1 MFSVE
6 AVGRLV
12 QIRLAS
18 PLDADGVARF
28 VERARCV
35 LLGVP
40 RVIGIAD
47 LRRLNV
53 MAPDSADMVTT
64 MLIRD
69 NGRVE
74 RTAILVASL
83 QGSLGLQLTRM
94 LRDAKAQA
102 RQLFDDPTEATEF
115 LSDLLAPA
123 EHLSLDRFL
132 AAELVS

>member
-18 PLDADGVARF
+18 PLDTEGMARF
-28 VERARCV
+28 VERARFV

-53 MAPDSADMVTT
+53 MAPDSADMITT
-64 MLIRD
+64 MLVRD

-74 RTAILVASL
+74 RTAILVPSV

-94 LRDAKAQA
+94 LRDAKAHA
-102 RQLFDDPTEATEF
+102 RQLFDDPTEATVF
-115 LSDLLAPA
+115 LRDLLDPA
-123 EHLSLDRFL
+123 EDLALDRFL
-132 AAELVS
+132 AVDCVS